1 MFRAQAGALESFSES
16 ISIGLRGCFTQIS
29 NLCGGGGQSVC
40 QTRRSMLLPLWHMFL
55 KQIKQWPI
63 MGHKPKYRRFQCQ
76 HSTSSLVRSH
86 PSPIPGRPPLPSIL
100 IGFSR
105 KHYSSSGIAGSYI
118 ENLGPCNYIT
128 ARTTTPRSV
137 HPPSGLLLHSIHP
150 TTVSSLHNFFF
161 FGVSRASTTI
171 ASLAH
176 LRSF

>member
-1 MFRAQAGALESFSES
+1 MPDSSLHVAATLAHVFEA
-16 ISIGLRGCFTQIS
+16 
-29 NLCGGGGQSVC
+29 N
-40 QTRRSMLLPLWHMFL
+40 
-55 KQIKQWPI
+55 KQWPI

-161 FGVSRASTTI
+161 FFCVVFPERQRRLRRSLTCARSDPELRESTGRGCGHSF
-171 ASLAH
+171 APAH
-176 LRSF
+176 DAIVFARCLNQTL